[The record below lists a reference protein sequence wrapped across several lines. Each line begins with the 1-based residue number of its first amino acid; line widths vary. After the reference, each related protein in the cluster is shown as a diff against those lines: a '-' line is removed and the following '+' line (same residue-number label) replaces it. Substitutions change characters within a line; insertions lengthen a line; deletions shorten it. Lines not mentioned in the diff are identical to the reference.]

1 MNRVLI
7 GLLLSLSLSISA
19 EVVMRVDG
27 LACAFCAYGLEKKLK
42 SLKGVEEVK
51 ISLNEG
57 KVWIRLKEGYRV
69 DEDTLR
75 KLVKE
80 SGFVVREITVR

>member
-1 MNRVLI
+1 MK
-7 GLLLSLSLSISA
+7 
-19 EVVMRVDG
+19 VDG

-42 SLKGVEEVK
+42 NLKGVEEVK

-57 KVWIRLKEGYRV
+57 KVWIKLKEGYKA
-69 DEDTLR
+69 DEKTLR

-80 SGFVVREITVR
+80 SGFILREISIK

>member
-1 MNRVLI
+1 MKAVI
-7 GLLLSLSLSISA
+7 IALLLYAGATFSA
-19 EVVMRVDG
+19 EIIMRVDG

-42 SLKGVEEVK
+42 KLDGVEEVK

-57 KVWIRLKEGYRV
+57 RVWIRLKEGYSV
-69 DEDTLR
+69 DEQKLR

-80 SGFVVREITVR
+80 SGFVLREIIKK

>member
-1 MNRVLI
+1 MK
-7 GLLLSLSLSISA
+7 
-19 EVVMRVDG
+19 VDG

-42 SLKGVEEVK
+42 NLKGVEEVK

-57 KVWIRLKEGYRV
+57 KVWIKLKEGYKV
-69 DEDTLR
+69 DEKTLR

-80 SGFVVREITVR
+80 SGFILREISIK

>member
-1 MNRVLI
+1 MRGIMASVLF
-7 GLLLSLSLSISA
+7 LLALAFSG
-19 EVVMRVDG
+19 EVEMKVDG

-42 SLKGVEEVK
+42 KLEGVEEVR

-57 KVWIRLKEGYRV
+57 RVWIRLKEGYKV
-69 DEDTLR
+69 DEGTLR

-80 SGFVVREITVR
+80 SGFILREIRIR